1 VIGMMTME
9 KISIFGLGYVG
20 TVMAACLARA
30 GHLVTGVDTNR
41 TKVEIFN
48 QGRSPIIEKDLDP
61 LIAAGVREGRLRA
74 TADGKASILDS
85 DISFICVG
93 TPSNPNGSLDLKF
106 IERVTFEIAEVLKAK
121 TGPHIIA
128 IRSTVLPGTTEM
140 TVIPILERV
149 TGKKAGRDFGVIV
162 NPEFLRESSAVD
174 DFYNPPKTVIGALE
188 DRDAERIAAIY
199 HGIEAPLVKTSLR
212 VAEMIKYADNSFHAL
227 KVVFS
232 NEMGNICKALDIDSH
247 EVMNIF
253 CRDTKLNLSPY
264 YLKPGFAF
272 GGSCLP
278 KEVRALLYK
287 AKTLDV
293 DVPMLKA
300 VLESNELQVKLAVR
314 HIIRLGKKR
323 IGVLGF
329 AFKAGTDDL
338 RESPIVDLIEI
349 LLGKGYPIKIYDQQ
363 VSLAKIFGA
372 NKEFIE
378 KRIPHIADLMVNDL
392 ENMVRNS
399 EVIVIGNKSE
409 EFVGIMSLLREDQH
423 VLDLVRIQE
432 TVRTKARYE
441 GICW

>member
-1 VIGMMTME
+1 
-9 KISIFGLGYVG
+9 
-20 TVMAACLARA
+20 
-30 GHLVTGVDTNR
+30 
-41 TKVEIFN
+41 
-48 QGRSPIIEKDLDP
+48 
-61 LIAAGVREGRLRA
+61 VREGRLRA
-74 TADGKASILDS
+74 TADGRASILDS

-106 IERVTFEIAEVLKAK
+106 IERVTFEIAEVLKDK

-140 TVIPILERV
+140 TVIPILER
-149 TGKKAGRDFGVIV
+149 GSRKKAGRDFGVIV

-174 DFYNPPKTVIGALE
+174 DFYNPPKTVIGASE

-212 VAEMIKYADNSFHAL
+212 VAEMIKYADNAFHAL

-300 VLESNELQVKLAVR
+300 VLESNELQIKLAVR
-314 HIIRLGKKR
+314 QIIHLGKKR

-349 LLGKGYPIKIYDQQ
+349 LLGKGYLIKIYDQQ

-392 ENMVRNS
+392 ENLVRNS

-409 EFVGIMSLLREDQH
+409 EFAGIMPLLREDQH

>member
-1 VIGMMTME
+1 MRME

-48 QGRSPIIEKDLDP
+48 QGRPPIIEKDLDP

-74 TADGKASILDS
+74 TADGRASILDS

-106 IERVTFEIAEVLKAK
+106 IERVTFEIAEVLKDK

-149 TGKKAGRDFGVIV
+149 SGKKAGRDFGVIV

-174 DFYNPPKTVIGALE
+174 DFYNPPKTVIGASE

-212 VAEMIKYADNSFHAL
+212 VAEMIKYADNAFHAL

-314 HIIRLGKKR
+314 HIIHLGKKR

-349 LLGKGYPIKIYDQQ
+349 LLGKGYLIKIYDQQ

-392 ENMVRNS
+392 ENLVRNS

-409 EFVGIMSLLREDQH
+409 EFAGIMPLLREDQH

>member
-1 VIGMMTME
+1 ME

-74 TADGKASILDS
+74 TADGRASILDS

-106 IERVTFEIAEVLKAK
+106 IERVTFEIAEVLKDK

-149 TGKKAGRDFGVIV
+149 SGKKAGRDFGVIV

-174 DFYNPPKTVIGALE
+174 DFYNPPKTVIGASE

-199 HGIEAPLVKTSLR
+199 QGIKAPLVKTSLR
-212 VAEMIKYADNSFHAL
+212 VAEMIKYADNAFHAL

-314 HIIRLGKKR
+314 HIIHLGKKR

-392 ENMVRNS
+392 ENVVRNS

-409 EFVGIMSLLREDQH
+409 EFAGIMPLLREDQH

>member
-1 VIGMMTME
+1 ME
-9 KISIFGLGYVG
+9 RISVLGLGYVG

-41 TKVEIFN
+41 TKVDIFN
-48 QGRSPIIEKDLDP
+48 QGKSPIIEKDLDS

-74 TADGKASILDS
+74 TVDGKASILDS

-121 TGPHIIA
+121 TGPHIVA

-149 TGKKAGRDFGVIV
+149 SGKKAGRDFGVIV

-199 HGIEAPLVKTSLR
+199 QEIEAPLIKTSLR
-212 VAEMIKYADNSFHAL
+212 VAEMIKYADNAFHAL

-314 HIIRLGKKR
+314 HIIHLGKKR

-409 EFVGIMSLLREDQH
+409 EFAGIMPLLREDQH

>member
-1 VIGMMTME
+1 ME
-9 KISIFGLGYVG
+9 RISVLGLGYVG
-20 TVMAACLARA
+20 TVMAACLARS

-41 TKVEIFN
+41 TKVDIFN
-48 QGRSPIIEKDLDP
+48 QGRSPIIEKNLDS

-74 TADGKASILDS
+74 TVDGKASILDS

-93 TPSNPNGSLDLKF
+93 TPSNTNGSLDLKF
-106 IERVTFEIAEVLKAK
+106 IERATFEIAEVLKDK

-149 TGKKAGRDFGVIV
+149 SGKKAGRDFGVIV

-212 VAEMIKYADNSFHAL
+212 VAEMIKYADNAFHAL

-314 HIIRLGKKR
+314 HIIHLGKKR

-409 EFVGIMSLLREDQH
+409 EFAGIMPLLREDQH

>member
-1 VIGMMTME
+1 ME
-9 KISIFGLGYVG
+9 RISVLGLGYVG

-41 TKVEIFN
+41 TKVDIFN
-48 QGRSPIIEKDLDP
+48 QGKSPIIEKDLDS

-74 TADGKASILDS
+74 TVDGKASILDS

-121 TGPHIIA
+121 TGPHIVA

-149 TGKKAGRDFGVIV
+149 SGKKAGRDFGVIV

-199 HGIEAPLVKTSLR
+199 QEIEAPLIKTSLR
-212 VAEMIKYADNSFHAL
+212 VAEMIKYADNAFHAL

-314 HIIRLGKKR
+314 RIIHLGKKR

-349 LLGKGYPIKIYDQQ
+349 LLGKGYSIKIYDQQ

-409 EFVGIMSLLREDQH
+409 EFAGIMPLLREDQH

>member
-1 VIGMMTME
+1 
-9 KISIFGLGYVG
+9 
-20 TVMAACLARA
+20 
-30 GHLVTGVDTNR
+30 
-41 TKVEIFN
+41 
-48 QGRSPIIEKDLDP
+48 
-61 LIAAGVREGRLRA
+61 
-74 TADGKASILDS
+74 
-85 DISFICVG
+85 
-93 TPSNPNGSLDLKF
+93 
-106 IERVTFEIAEVLKAK
+106 
-121 TGPHIIA
+121 
-128 IRSTVLPGTTEM
+128 M

-149 TGKKAGRDFGVIV
+149 SGKKAGRDFGVIV

-199 HGIEAPLVKTSLR
+199 QEIEAPLIKTSLR
-212 VAEMIKYADNSFHAL
+212 VAEMIKYADNAFHAL

-314 HIIRLGKKR
+314 RIIHLGKKR

-349 LLGKGYPIKIYDQQ
+349 LLGKGYSIKIYDQQ

-409 EFVGIMSLLREDQH
+409 EFAGIMPLLREDQH

>member
-1 VIGMMTME
+1 ME

-41 TKVEIFN
+41 TKVDIFN
-48 QGRSPIIEKDLDP
+48 QGKSPIIEKDLDP

-74 TADGKASILDS
+74 TVDGKASILDS

-106 IERVTFEIAEVLKAK
+106 IERVTFEIAEVLKDK
-121 TGPHIIA
+121 TGLHIIA

-174 DFYNPPKTVIGALE
+174 DFYNPPKTVIGASE

-199 HGIEAPLVKTSLR
+199 QGIEAPLVKTSLR
-212 VAEMIKYADNSFHAL
+212 VAEMIKYADNAFHAL

-253 CRDTKLNLSPY
+253 CLDTKLNLSPY

-314 HIIRLGKKR
+314 HIIHLGKKR

-392 ENMVRNS
+392 ENVVRNS

-409 EFVGIMSLLREDQH
+409 EFAGIMPLLREDQH

>member
-1 VIGMMTME
+1 ME
-9 KISIFGLGYVG
+9 RISVLGLGYVG

-41 TKVEIFN
+41 TKVDIFN
-48 QGRSPIIEKDLDP
+48 QGKSPIIEKDLDS

-74 TADGKASILDS
+74 TVDGKASILDS

-106 IERVTFEIAEVLKAK
+106 IERVTFEIADVLKAK
-121 TGPHIIA
+121 TGPHIVA

-149 TGKKAGRDFGVIV
+149 SGKKAGRDFGVIV

-199 HGIEAPLVKTSLR
+199 QEIEAPLIKTSLR
-212 VAEMIKYADNSFHAL
+212 VAEMIKYADNAFHAL

-253 CRDTKLNLSPY
+253 CLDTKLNLSPY

-314 HIIRLGKKR
+314 RIIHLGKKQ

-349 LLGKGYPIKIYDQQ
+349 LLGKGYSIKIYDQQ

-409 EFVGIMSLLREDQH
+409 EFAGIMPLLREDQH

>member
-1 VIGMMTME
+1 ME

-74 TADGKASILDS
+74 TADGRASILDS

-106 IERVTFEIAEVLKAK
+106 IERVTFEIAEVLKDK

-140 TVIPILERV
+140 TVIPILERGS
-149 TGKKAGRDFGVIV
+149 GKKAGRDFGVIV

-174 DFYNPPKTVIGALE
+174 DFYNPPKTVIGASE

-212 VAEMIKYADNSFHAL
+212 VAEMIKYADNAFHAL

-300 VLESNELQVKLAVR
+300 VLESNELQIKLAVR
-314 HIIRLGKKR
+314 HIIHLGKKR

-349 LLGKGYPIKIYDQQ
+349 LLGKGYLIKIYDQQ

-392 ENMVRNS
+392 ENLVRNS

-409 EFVGIMSLLREDQH
+409 EFAGIMPLLREDQH

>member
-1 VIGMMTME
+1 ME

-48 QGRSPIIEKDLDP
+48 QGKSPIIEKDLDP

-74 TADGKASILDS
+74 TADGRASILDS

-106 IERVTFEIAEVLKAK
+106 IERVTFEIAEVLKTK

-199 HGIEAPLVKTSLR
+199 QEIEAPLVKTSLR
-212 VAEMIKYADNSFHAL
+212 VAEMIKYADNAFHAL

-253 CRDTKLNLSPY
+253 CLDTKLNLSPY

-314 HIIRLGKKR
+314 HIIHLGKKR

-409 EFVGIMSLLREDQH
+409 EFAGIMPLLREDQH